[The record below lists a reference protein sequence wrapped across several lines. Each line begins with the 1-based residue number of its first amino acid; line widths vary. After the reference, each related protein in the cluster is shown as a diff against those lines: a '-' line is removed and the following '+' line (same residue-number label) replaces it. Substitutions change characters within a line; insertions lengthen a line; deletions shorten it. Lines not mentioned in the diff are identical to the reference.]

1 MTPSV
6 RHTIQ
11 LDHKSKPFLHHNH
24 SLKSQHSYRYKP
36 MIFNINIFNIYT
48 LISPVNVSNIG
59 HIRNIGSDIG
69 QYYRVNIVSDTSKS
83 DIILP
88 IYI

>member
-1 MTPSV
+1 
-6 RHTIQ
+6 
-11 LDHKSKPFLHHNH
+11 
-24 SLKSQHSYRYKP
+24 

-88 IYI
+88 IYIWIGWYLKPCSFLALFLMYVQCP